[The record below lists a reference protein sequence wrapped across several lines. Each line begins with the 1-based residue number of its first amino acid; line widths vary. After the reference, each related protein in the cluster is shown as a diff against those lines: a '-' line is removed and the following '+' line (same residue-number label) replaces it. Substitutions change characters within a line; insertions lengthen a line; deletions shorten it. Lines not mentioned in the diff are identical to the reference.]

1 MEGEFQERL
10 KELNGQL
17 TEERSKKSKLDK
29 ELEEVRNELDN
40 IEQRFPEEL
49 SELRD

>member
-1 MEGEFQERL
+1 M
-10 KELNGQL
+10 KDLNGQL
-17 TEERSKKSKLDK
+17 GEERSKKAKLDK
-29 ELEEVRNELDN
+29 ELAEVRNELDN